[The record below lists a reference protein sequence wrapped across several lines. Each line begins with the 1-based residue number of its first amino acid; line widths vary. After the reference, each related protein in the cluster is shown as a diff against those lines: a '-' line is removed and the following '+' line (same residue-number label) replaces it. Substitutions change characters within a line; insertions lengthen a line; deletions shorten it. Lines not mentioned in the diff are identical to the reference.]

1 MSIYSLK
8 FKWMCGIIFYSR
20 LMAVGKVDGISKHM
34 NNQMFQ
40 DKNKAV
46 TSFLHS
52 DKFYLF

>member
-1 MSIYSLK
+1 MYSLK